1 MTTSH
6 YGTTG
11 LLKNSQGQIVS
22 QKVKF
27 KVVLVY
33 LALVLDNILLTVVV
47 PIIPIFLYQNEALER
62 NLTLQ
67 NSKGILDEFIEDEFI
82 AEKSAKTEGLM
93 VSENSRIGA
102 LFASKAFVQLIFN
115 PLVGKATITFGY
127 DIPFLIGTSFL
138 LLSSLIFTFVTSF
151 HWLFAARSLQGIASS
166 SIAVS
171 GMGMVANL
179 FEEDTESEK
188 SIQNQLEEGKW
199 TISDDFSF
207 VVKDPE
213 QEENKTAL
221 GDKVPGKQTG
231 DENEVGGSAEERKK
245 RKHGNSASKLT
256 PESKKVH
263 VNENPQLLKE
273 LKKIEKEASKK
284 DLTEVKKKVLK
295 S

>member
-67 NSKGILDEFIEDEFI
+67 NSKGILDEFIKDEFI

-179 FEEDTESEK
+179 FEEDTERSK
-188 SIQNQLEEGKW
+188 AMGLVLGGIASGVLIGYPLGG
-199 TISDDFSF
+199 ILFDF
-207 VVKDPE
+207 
-213 QEENKTAL
+213 
-221 GDKVPGKQTG
+221 
-231 DENEVGGSAEERKK
+231 VGETSPFIMMDIAITLVFRK
-245 RKHGNSASKLT
+245 
-256 PESKKVH
+256 
-263 VNENPQLLKE
+263 
-273 LKKIEKEASKK
+273 
-284 DLTEVKKKVLK
+284 
-295 S
+295 

>member
-67 NSKGILDEFIEDEFI
+67 KSKGILDEFIEDEFI
-82 AEKSAKTEGLM
+82 AEKSEGLM

-127 DIPFLIGTSFL
+127 DIPFLIGTSIL
-138 LLSSLIFTFVTSF
+138 LVSSLIFTFVTSF

-166 SIAVS
+166 SIAVA

-179 FEEDTESEK
+179 FEEDKERSKAMGLVLGGIASGVLIGYPLGGILFDFVGETSPF
-188 SIQNQLEEGKW
+188 IMMDIAI
-199 TISDDFSF
+199 TIVF
-207 VVKDPE
+207 
-213 QEENKTAL
+213 
-221 GDKVPGKQTG
+221 
-231 DENEVGGSAEERKK
+231 RK
-245 RKHGNSASKLT
+245 
-256 PESKKVH
+256 
-263 VNENPQLLKE
+263 
-273 LKKIEKEASKK
+273 
-284 DLTEVKKKVLK
+284 
-295 S
+295 

>member
-67 NSKGILDEFIEDEFI
+67 KSKGILDEFIEDEFI
-82 AEKSAKTEGLM
+82 AEKSEGLM

-115 PLVGKATITFGY
+115 PLVGKATIIFGY
-127 DIPFLIGTSFL
+127 DIPFLIGTSIL
-138 LLSSLIFTFVTSF
+138 LVSSLIFTFVTSF

-166 SIAVS
+166 SIAVA

-179 FEEDTESEK
+179 FEEDKERSKAMGLVLGGIASGVLIGYPLGGILFDFVGETSPF
-188 SIQNQLEEGKW
+188 IMMDIVI
-199 TISDDFSF
+199 TIVF
-207 VVKDPE
+207 
-213 QEENKTAL
+213 
-221 GDKVPGKQTG
+221 
-231 DENEVGGSAEERKK
+231 
-245 RKHGNSASKLT
+245 RKHYNRCFL
-256 PESKKVH
+256 
-263 VNENPQLLKE
+263 
-273 LKKIEKEASKK
+273 
-284 DLTEVKKKVLK
+284 DF
-295 S
+295 

>member
-67 NSKGILDEFIEDEFI
+67 KSKGILDEFIEDEFI
-82 AEKSAKTEGLM
+82 AEKSEGLM

-127 DIPFLIGTSFL
+127 DIPFLIGTSIL
-138 LLSSLIFTFVTSF
+138 LVSSLIFTFVTSF

-166 SIAVS
+166 SIAVA

-179 FEEDTESEK
+179 FEEDKERSKAMGLVLGGIASGVLIGYPLGGILFDFVGETSPF
-188 SIQNQLEEGKW
+188 IMMDIAI
-199 TISDDFSF
+199 TIVFRKLYSRCFSDF
-207 VVKDPE
+207 
-213 QEENKTAL
+213 
-221 GDKVPGKQTG
+221 
-231 DENEVGGSAEERKK
+231 
-245 RKHGNSASKLT
+245 
-256 PESKKVH
+256 
-263 VNENPQLLKE
+263 
-273 LKKIEKEASKK
+273 KI
-284 DLTEVKKKVLK
+284 
-295 S
+295 

>member
-67 NSKGILDEFIEDEFI
+67 KSKGILDEFIEDEFI
-82 AEKSAKTEGLM
+82 AEKSEGLM

-127 DIPFLIGTSFL
+127 DIPFLIGTSIL

-166 SIAVS
+166 SIAVA

-179 FEEDTESEK
+179 FEEDKERSKAMGLVLGGIASGVLIGYPLGGILFDFVGETSPF
-188 SIQNQLEEGKW
+188 IMMDIAI
-199 TISDDFSF
+199 TIVF
-207 VVKDPE
+207 
-213 QEENKTAL
+213 
-221 GDKVPGKQTG
+221 
-231 DENEVGGSAEERKK
+231 RK
-245 RKHGNSASKLT
+245 
-256 PESKKVH
+256 
-263 VNENPQLLKE
+263 
-273 LKKIEKEASKK
+273 
-284 DLTEVKKKVLK
+284 
-295 S
+295 

>member
-67 NSKGILDEFIEDEFI
+67 KSKGILDEFIEDEFI
-82 AEKSAKTEGLM
+82 AEKSQGLM

-115 PLVGKATITFGY
+115 PLVGKATIIFGY
-127 DIPFLIGTSFL
+127 DIPFLIGTSIL
-138 LLSSLIFTFVTSF
+138 LVSSLIFTFVTSF

-166 SIAVS
+166 SIAVA

-179 FEEDTESEK
+179 FEEDKERSKAMGLVLGGIASGVLIGYPLGGILFDFVGETSPF
-188 SIQNQLEEGKW
+188 IMMDIAI
-199 TISDDFSF
+199 TIVF
-207 VVKDPE
+207 
-213 QEENKTAL
+213 
-221 GDKVPGKQTG
+221 
-231 DENEVGGSAEERKK
+231 RK
-245 RKHGNSASKLT
+245 
-256 PESKKVH
+256 
-263 VNENPQLLKE
+263 
-273 LKKIEKEASKK
+273 
-284 DLTEVKKKVLK
+284 
-295 S
+295 